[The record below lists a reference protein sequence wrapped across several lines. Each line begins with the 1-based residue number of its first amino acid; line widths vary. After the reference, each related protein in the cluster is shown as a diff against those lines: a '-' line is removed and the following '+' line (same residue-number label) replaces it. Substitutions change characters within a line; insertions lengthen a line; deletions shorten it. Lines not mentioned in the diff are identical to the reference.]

1 MWICDGDRASGILL
15 SFEEEITAREWRRFI
30 GSIGCRFKK
39 ELFHIEFKPQK
50 LSLLCESLMKS
61 TSCLWNTLMSRRRR
75 QRSQFQTLHYMLVA
89 WKVFHTFKQSLKR
102 PNVQPIKCQMFK
114 LMLLFIGHHNW
125 TWEKTPKIIYWIGG
139 EFAALPLVTQLGNSK
154 QQQKTLVWCPN
165 LTSTY
170 PRVDDCL
177 E

>member
-1 MWICDGDRASGILL
+1 MSVFRRVKRVRLKLVEGSSCKSLVLIGFFSASPPPNKMWICDGDRASGILL

-61 TSCLWNTLMSRRRR
+61 TSCLWNTLMSRWRR

-114 LMLLFIGHHNW
+114 LMLLFVGHHNW
-125 TWEKTPKIIYWIGG
+125 TWEKTPKIILN
-139 EFAALPLVTQLGNSK
+139 FQF
-154 QQQKTLVWCPN
+154 
-165 LTSTY
+165 
-170 PRVDDCL
+170 
-177 E
+177 